1 MTINENRK
9 MLIRYY
15 QMTAVMEAFDLP
27 QRGRRL
33 LIFLLLPEEGVQY
46 SLVFIKR
53 FLERSEV
60 VWF

>member
-1 MTINENRK
+1 LTCLSGEG
-9 MLIRYY
+9 
-15 QMTAVMEAFDLP
+15 VW
-27 QRGRRL
+27 